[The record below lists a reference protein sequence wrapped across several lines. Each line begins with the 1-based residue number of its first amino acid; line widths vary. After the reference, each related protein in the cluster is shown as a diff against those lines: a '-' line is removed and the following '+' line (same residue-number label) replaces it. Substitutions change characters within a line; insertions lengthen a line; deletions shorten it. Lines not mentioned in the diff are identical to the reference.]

1 MGFSFVVEQKSCE
14 ESFERR
20 SGRVMEEKLEGMRED
35 VSGTAGENMKTKRKG
50 IPLKFKILLLI
61 IVPLMIASVIM
72 LLEVVSAVKGV
83 GQPDLVRKVF
93 LYISITMVIT
103 TIVSCF
109 VCRIV
114 IWDFV
119 QSLNRTIDVLNTAAG
134 GDLTK
139 EISKADLARSD
150 EMGVLANRVS
160 EVILSLRKL
169 IIKVGNTS
177 DLVLE
182 SASRLEKMSADTSS
196 ISDEV
201 ANSMSEMANSA
212 TNQAMETQLVSD
224 AVRKIGDG
232 IEETSTAVQALMSNA
247 ETMKKNGASGV
258 EIVSDLENI
267 SQKVK
272 TQIAI
277 IYEQTNTTNESAQS
291 IHKATELIAS
301 IANETNL
308 LALNASIE
316 AARAGESGRGFAVVA
331 EQIKNLAEQ
340 SKQSTKSIEDI
351 INNLLQE
358 SQQAVKTMNTVDAI
372 IGLQADKV
380 ETTKSVFESVN
391 NELLATMSEI
401 ETIAKN
407 TSVLEEAKEQV
418 VGSIENLSSIA
429 EANAAASQETAAAS
443 EQLAATIDHVRDAT
457 LKLNNASE
465 ELISEMNM
473 FQVY

>member
-1 MGFSFVVEQKSCE
+1 
-14 ESFERR
+14 
-20 SGRVMEEKLEGMRED
+20 MEEK
-35 VSGTAGENMKTKRKG
+35 TKSRKK
-50 IPLKFKILLLI
+50 IPLQIKILLLI
-61 IVPLMIASVIM
+61 IIPLILASVIM
-72 LLEVVSAVKGV
+72 LLEVVSAVKTL
-83 GQPDLVRKVF
+83 GQPDIVRKVF

-103 TIVSCF
+103 MIVASVVSRF
-109 VCRIV
+109 I

-119 QSLNRTIDVLNTAAG
+119 KSLNRIMDVLETAAN

-139 EISKADLARSD
+139 ELSNVDLQRSD
-150 EMGVLANRVS
+150 EMGVLAGRVS
-160 EVILSLRKL
+160 EVLRSLRKL

-177 DLVLE
+177 DVVLD

-196 ISDEV
+196 VSDEV
-201 ANSMSEMANSA
+201 AKSMSEMANSA
-212 TNQAMETQLVSD
+212 TTQAMETQVVSD
-224 AVRKIGDG
+224 AVRKISDG
-232 IEETSTAVQALMSNA
+232 IEETGAAVNALMNNA
-247 ETMKKNGASGV
+247 KAMKKNGASGV
-258 EIVSDLENI
+258 EIVGELENI

-291 IHKATELIAS
+291 IHKATELITS

-358 SQQAVKTMNTVDAI
+358 SEQAVKTMNTVDAI

-391 NELLATMSEI
+391 NELLATMAEI

-407 TSVLEEAKEQV
+407 TGVLETAKEQV
-418 VGSIENLSSIA
+418 VSSIENLSSIA
-429 EANAAASQETAAAS
+429 EANAAASEETAAAS
-443 EQLAATIDHVRDAT
+443 EQLATTIDNVRDAT
-457 LKLNNASE
+457 ITLKSASD
-465 ELISEMNM
+465 ELISEMNI

>member
-1 MGFSFVVEQKSCE
+1 
-14 ESFERR
+14 
-20 SGRVMEEKLEGMRED
+20 MEEK
-35 VSGTAGENMKTKRKG
+35 TKSRKK
-50 IPLKFKILLLI
+50 IPLQIKILLLI
-61 IVPLMIASVIM
+61 IIPLILASVIM
-72 LLEVVSAVKGV
+72 LLEVVSAVKTL
-83 GQPDLVRKVF
+83 GQPDIVRKVF

-103 TIVSCF
+103 MIVASVVSRF
-109 VCRIV
+109 I

-119 QSLNRTIDVLNTAAG
+119 KSLNRIMDVLETAAN

-139 EISKADLARSD
+139 ELSNVDLQRSD
-150 EMGVLANRVS
+150 EMGVLAGRVS
-160 EVILSLRKL
+160 EVLRSLRKL

-177 DLVLE
+177 DVVLD

-196 ISDEV
+196 VSDEV
-201 ANSMSEMANSA
+201 AKSMSEMANSA
-212 TNQAMETQLVSD
+212 TTQAMETQVVSD
-224 AVRKIGDG
+224 AVRKISDG
-232 IEETSTAVQALMSNA
+232 IEETGAAVNALMNNA
-247 ETMKKNGASGV
+247 KAMKKNGASGV
-258 EIVSDLENI
+258 EIVGELENI

-291 IHKATELIAS
+291 IHKATELITS

-358 SQQAVKTMNTVDAI
+358 SEQAVKTMNTVDAI

-391 NELLATMSEI
+391 NELLATMAEI

-407 TSVLEEAKEQV
+407 TSVLETAKEQV
-418 VGSIENLSSIA
+418 VSSIENLSSIA
-429 EANAAASQETAAAS
+429 EANAAASEETAAAS
-443 EQLAATIDHVRDAT
+443 EQLATTIDNVRDAT
-457 LKLNNASE
+457 ITLKSASD
-465 ELISEMNM
+465 ELISEMNI

>member
-1 MGFSFVVEQKSCE
+1 
-14 ESFERR
+14 
-20 SGRVMEEKLEGMRED
+20 MEEKVEGMRDD
-35 VSGTAGENMKTKRKG
+35 VSETTGQSTKNRKKKA
-50 IPLKFKILLLI
+50 PLQIKIMLLI
-61 IVPLMIASVIM
+61 IVPLVLASVIM
-72 LLEVVSAVKGV
+72 LLEVVGALRTLGHPDIVK
-83 GQPDLVRKVF
+83 KVF

-103 TIVSCF
+103 MIMACVVS
-109 VCRIV
+109 RIV

-119 QSLNRTIDVLNTAAG
+119 KALNRIMDVLETAAN
-134 GDLTK
+134 GDLTEK
-139 EISKADLARSD
+139 LSNTDLQRSD
-150 EMGVLANRVS
+150 EMGVLAERVS
-160 EVILSLRKL
+160 EVLLSLRKL
-169 IIKVGNTS
+169 IVKVGNTS
-177 DLVLE
+177 DIVLD

-196 ISDEV
+196 VSDEV
-201 ANSMSEMANSA
+201 AKSMSEMANSA
-212 TNQAMETQLVSD
+212 TTQAMETQVVSD
-224 AVRKIGDG
+224 AIRRIGDG
-232 IEETSTAVQALMSNA
+232 IEETGMAVQALMNNA
-247 ETMKKNGASGV
+247 EAMKKDSAAGV

-291 IHKATELIAS
+291 IHKATELITS

-358 SQQAVKTMNTVDAI
+358 SEQAVNTMNTVDAI

-391 NELLATMSEI
+391 NELLATMGEI

-407 TSVLEEAKEQV
+407 TGILEQAKEQV
-418 VGSIENLSSIA
+418 VSSIDNLSSIA
-429 EANAAASQETAAAS
+429 EANAAASEETAAAS
-443 EQLAATIDHVRDAT
+443 EQLATTIDHVRDTTLT
-457 LKLNNASE
+457 LKKASD
-465 ELISEMNM
+465 ELISEMNT